1 MDGDVPVHARDE
13 EAAVEEQM
21 EEKGPKLPP
30 SHPPRTPPPQKKP
43 VEAPRPQPATKPKG
57 VTSLQ
62 LPPPG
67 GRRTAALARTRMAI
81 RNRRVA
87 NWSLTGDRWAAKKAV
102 ARVLETVRGWG
113 YTRPEDAP
121 VEQTVAL
128 LVGAAV
134 ADSGKRIS
142 LHVADQE
149 EMLLVVVLSHTA
161 AEPDEDVLVRL
172 AAVPGVS
179 SCGTD
184 AGPDGRRV
192 WALMETTPP
201 RRRTPAA

>member
-1 MDGDVPVHARDE
+1 M
-13 EAAVEEQM
+13 EEQL
-21 EEKGPKLPP
+21 EAKGPKLPP

-57 VTSLQ
+57 ATGLQ
-62 LPPPG
+62 LPPHD
-67 GRRTAALARTRMAI
+67 GRKAATLTRGRMAI

-87 NWSLTGDRWAAKKAV
+87 NWTLTGDRWAAEKAV
-102 ARVLETVRGWG
+102 TRVLETVRSWG
-113 YTRPEDAP
+113 YTRPQDAP
-121 VEQTVAL
+121 LEQTARL

-142 LHVADQE
+142 LHLADQE

-161 AEPDEDVLVRL
+161 AEPDEGVLVRL
-172 AAVPGVS
+172 AAVAGVS

-192 WALMETTPP
+192 WALLETAPP

>member
-1 MDGDVPVHARDE
+1 
-13 EAAVEEQM
+13 M
-21 EEKGPKLPP
+21 EEPMEAKGPKLPP
-30 SHPPRTPPPQKKP
+30 S
-43 VEAPRPQPATKPKG
+43 
-57 VTSLQ
+57 LQ

-67 GRRTAALARTRMAI
+67 AGKVGTLTRGRMAI

-87 NWSLTGDRWAAKKAV
+87 NWSLTGDRWAAQKAV
-102 ARVLETVRGWG
+102 SRVLETARSWG
-113 YTRPEDAP
+113 YTRPDDVAM
-121 VEQTVAL
+121 EQTVRL

-134 ADSGKRIS
+134 ADEGKRIS

-192 WALMETTPP
+192 WALLETTPP